1 MANFV
6 RPDILRSAL
15 ARSSGSSFVVIGV
28 GSATSFVLQLLLAR
42 TLGAQEYGSYLIVLG
57 WMNVA
62 ALFTKIDLDA
72 VSVRFVAGYHATKEL
87 GLLHGFLRW
96 SERVTWGLGLLVAAL
111 GVAALT
117 LHDFGLAPA
126 LRDALLAGCVL
137 LPLTGAMIVQSGALQ
152 GLQIVSLA
160 LATSQLF
167 RPAGM
172 LVAVL
177 VAAFLLHGKLTAAEA
192 IMLNLAASSL
202 AFVIGAYRLRQAA
215 ATALAAPAAVRH
227 REWLTVCLQLV
238 PITIAQ
244 LVISQQSDILVVGAM
259 LSPTDAAHY
268 GAASQLASLV
278 AIPSAAVLAVVLPRI
293 SEMHVRG
300 ALGELQDLLNASGKL
315 TALAAVIPA
324 ILLALIARP
333 VLSLYGPTFPE
344 IVMPMMLLI
353 VAQGISATVGAQA
366 GNVMVMTGRQ
376 RDASIVIGGAAIL
389 NLVMG
394 LMLTPH
400 FGVLGTASATLI
412 AVLVRSAV
420 LTWYLRTRLKLDL
433 LAMFVR

>member
-1 MANFV
+1 MAKFV

-15 ARSSGSSFVVIGV
+15 ARSSGSSFVVIGI
-28 GSATSFVLQLLLAR
+28 GSATSFALQLILAR

-72 VSVRFVAGYHATKEL
+72 VAVRFVAGYDATKEL

-111 GVAALT
+111 GATLLT

-126 LRDALLAGCVL
+126 LRDALLAGCLL

-160 LATSQLF
+160 LATSQLL

-172 LVAVL
+172 LVVVL
-177 VAAFLLHGKLTAAEA
+177 ITALALHGKLTAAEA
-192 IMLNLAASSL
+192 ILLNLAASAV
-202 AFVIGAYRLRQAA
+202 AFAIGAWRLRRA
-215 ATALAAPAAVRH
+215 AAPALAVPATVRH
-227 REWLTVCLQLV
+227 REWLTVCLQLL

-244 LVISQQSDILVVGAM
+244 LVISQQSDILVVGAL

-278 AIPSAAVLAVVLPRI
+278 AIPSSAVLAVVLPRI
-293 SEMHVRG
+293 SELHVRG
-300 ALGELQDLLNASGKL
+300 ALGELQELLDASGKL

-344 IVMPMMLLI
+344 IMVPMLLLI

-394 LMLTPH
+394 LVLTPH
-400 FGVLGTASATLI
+400 FGALGTAAATLL

-420 LTWYLRTRLKLDL
+420 LTWYLRTRLKLNL
-433 LAMFVR
+433 LSMFVR